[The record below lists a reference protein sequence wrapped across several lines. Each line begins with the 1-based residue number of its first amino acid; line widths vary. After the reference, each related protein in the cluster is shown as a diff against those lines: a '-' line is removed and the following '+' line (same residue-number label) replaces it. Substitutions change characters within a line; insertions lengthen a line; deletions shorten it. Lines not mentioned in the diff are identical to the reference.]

1 MLFCMCAIV
10 VIKTIWTQGSQQT
23 GSAAR
28 SHDPILSLASM
39 IGRWTL
45 LEPRDARSQPPSTP
59 QRHRCWRMVWDSAP
73 TARTSGSV
81 SPWLANGTPPGIIAG
96 FDDRCAPRCV
106 TTPLN
111 RFATARLHYSKVTA
125 LALEG
130 RRVIS
135 RDWLG
140 VP

>member
-1 MLFCMCAIV
+1 MI
-10 VIKTIWTQGSQQT
+10 
-23 GSAAR
+23 AAR
-28 SHDPILSLASM
+28 
-39 IGRWTL
+39 R
-45 LEPRDARSQPPSTP
+45 
-59 QRHRCWRMVWDSAP
+59 V
-73 TARTSGSV
+73 
-81 SPWLANGTPPGIIAG
+81 
-96 FDDRCAPRCV
+96 V